1 MDKQIFRELCI
12 KNLKKVEK
20 NGKIYR
26 NKKVLKKIE
35 QIISKNNIKS
45 ILLYMPMSHEVDVRP
60 LFKRFRKGIRIYV
73 PFMEGKSF
81 KLVQYRLPLQKKRFG
96 IYEPMNSH
104 FYLSKI
110 DMAVVPVVGVDGKLR
125 RIGFG
130 KGMYDRFF
138 STLKEKPIIVFVQPM
153 KCYTKQNITDDFDI
167 QADIYITP
175 EDTIYQGLHNVN
187 RVYYRRCGC
196 HNKWRC
202 SIFNY

>member
-1 MDKQIFRELCI
+1 MDKQTFRELCI
-12 KNLKKVEK
+12 RKLRKTAKI
-20 NGKIYR
+20 GKLYR
-26 NKKVLKKIE
+26 NKKVLKE
-35 QIISKNNIKS
+35 LEEIIIKSNIKS
-45 ILLYMPMSHEVDVRP
+45 ILLYMPMNHEVDVRP

-96 IYEPMNSH
+96 IYEPMNSN

-110 DMAVVPVVGVDGKLR
+110 DMAVVPVVGVDGKLC

-138 STLKEKPIIVFVQPM
+138 STLKDKPITVFIQLM
-153 KCYTKQNITDDFDI
+153 KCYTKHNITDEFDI

-175 EDTIYQGLHNVN
+175 EDTIFRGKHNVN
-187 RVYYRRCGC
+187 RVNYRRCSS
-196 HNKWRC
+196 HSKRRC
-202 SIFNY
+202 SIFNN

>member
-1 MDKQIFRELCI
+1 M

-20 NGKIYR
+20 RGKIYR
-26 NKKVLKKIE
+26 NKIVLKALE
-35 QIISKNNIKS
+35 NIIKKNNPKA
-45 ILLYMPMSHEVDVRP
+45 ILLYLPMSHEVDVRP
-60 LFKRFRKGIRIYV
+60 LFKRFRKGMRIYV

-138 STLKEKPIIVFVQPM
+138 AKLKEKPITVFVQLI
-153 KCYTKQNITDDFDI
+153 KCYTKHNITDYFDI

-175 EDTIYQGLHNVN
+175 EDIIFRGKHYVN
-187 RVYYRRCGC
+187 RDYHRRCGG
-196 HNKWRC
+196 HN
-202 SIFNY
+202 

>member
-1 MDKQIFRELCI
+1 MDKQYFREQCI
-12 KNLKKVEK
+12 KSLKKIK
-20 NGKIYR
+20 KRGKLYR
-26 NKKVLKKIE
+26 DRKVLKE
-35 QIISKNNIKS
+35 LELIIKKNNIKS
-45 ILLYMPMSHEVDVRP
+45 LLLYLPLSHEVDVRP
-60 LFKRFRKGIRIYV
+60 LIKRFRKDIRIYV

-110 DMAVVPVVGVDGKLR
+110 DMAVVPVVGVDGRLR

-138 STLKEKPIIVFVQPM
+138 EALKEKPITVFVQLK
-153 KCYTKQNITDDFDI
+153 KCYTKENITDDFDI

-175 EDTIYQGLHNVN
+175 EDTIFQGLHNVN
-187 RVYYRRCGC
+187 RINYRRCSG
-196 HNKWRC
+196 HNKRRC
-202 SIFNY
+202 GIFNY